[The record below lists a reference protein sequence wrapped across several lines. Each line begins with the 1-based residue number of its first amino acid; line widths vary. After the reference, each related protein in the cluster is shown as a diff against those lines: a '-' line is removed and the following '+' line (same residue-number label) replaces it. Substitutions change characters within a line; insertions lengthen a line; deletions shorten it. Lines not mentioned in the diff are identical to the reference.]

1 MFDSITSVM
10 LVLVI
15 FVSFLVHLYSMD
27 YMSGDPHIVRFLG
40 YLSLFTFFM
49 LVLITSGT
57 FVQLFLGW
65 EGVGLSSYLLINFW
79 YTRIQANKSAMKA
92 IIVNRFGDFGIYFA
106 LLVMFFYFK
115 SFDFGVV
122 FSLVP
127 YFSFNVFLN
136 FLNFSFNSIDFLVFF
151 LFLGA
156 IGKSAQLG
164 LHT

>member
-1 MFDSITSVM
+1 M
-10 LVLVI
+10 LLLVV
-15 FVSFLVHLYSMD
+15 FVSLLVHVYSMD
-27 YMSGDPHIVRFLG
+27 YMAGDPHIVRFLG

-49 LVLITSGT
+49 LMLITSGS

-79 YTRIQANKSAMKA
+79 YTRVQANKSAMKA
-92 IIVNRFGDFGIYFA
+92 IIVNRFGDFGIYFS
-106 LLVMFFYFK
+106 LLIMFFYFK

-122 FSLVP
+122 FNLVYMANLQP
-127 YFSFNVFLN
+127 DLFFMGFNLN
-136 FLNFSFNSIDFLVFF
+136 RIDFIVFF

>member
-1 MFDSITSVM
+1 MI
-10 LVLVI
+10 VLVV

-27 YMSGDPHIVRFLG
+27 YMDGDPHIIRFLA

-49 LVLITSGT
+49 LILVTSGN

-79 YTRIQANKSAMKA
+79 YTRLQANKSAMKA

-106 LLVMFFYFK
+106 LLIIFFFFK
-115 SFDFGVV
+115 TFDFGVI
-122 FSLVP
+122 FSLIHLPQLVELN
-127 YFSFNVFLN
+127 FNVFS
-136 FLNFSFNSIDFLVFF
+136 FCFSSIDLICFF